1 MPLLN
6 NAPLLIAPC
15 SHSAAL
21 FAVKRWHYSGTLPV
35 GKIVRFGVWESKKF
49 VGVVLFAW
57 GANKDL
63 GTPYGLAL
71 IECCELVRVALTKH
85 ITPVSRIVAICL
97 RLLKKNNPG
106 LRLVVS
112 FADPVENHH
121 GGIYQAGNWT
131 YTGTTK
137 PTFEYRMNG
146 LRLNKRAYTG
156 RQFGTGAKAILPESA
171 YKVQVPGKHRYL
183 YALEETMRTT
193 LKQLR
198 VSYPVNQR
206 ARSIDSDATGDQPVE
221 GGANP
226 TRALFTAATPEA

>member
-1 MPLLN
+1 
-6 NAPLLIAPC
+6 
-15 SHSAAL
+15 
-21 FAVKRWHYSGTLPV
+21 VPV
-35 GKIVRFGVWESKKF
+35 GKLVKVGVWENKKF
-49 VGVVLFAW
+49 IGCVLFGR
-57 GANKDL
+57 GANKNMPK
-63 GTPYGLAL
+63 PYGLGQD
-71 IECCELVRVALTKH
+71 ECVELVRVALTKH
-85 ITPVSRIVAICL
+85 ETPVSKIMMWAIKF
-97 RLLKKNNPG
+97 LKKSNPG
-106 LRLVVS
+106 IHLVVS
-112 FADPVENHH
+112 YADLDSNHH

-193 LKQLR
+193 LEQLR

-206 ARSIDSDATGDQPVE
+206 ARKTLQLRQGRMSG
-221 GGANP
+221 
-226 TRALFTAATPEA
+226 